1 MSKLRE
7 HEGIKYHSLTRRK
20 QMDRTKNFR
29 LTDEIFLLIK
39 TLDMCYV
46 NSVM

>member
-7 HEGIKYHSLTRRK
+7 HEGIKYHSLTRRE

-29 LTDEIFLLIK
+29 LTDEIFL
-39 TLDMCYV
+39 
-46 NSVM
+46 